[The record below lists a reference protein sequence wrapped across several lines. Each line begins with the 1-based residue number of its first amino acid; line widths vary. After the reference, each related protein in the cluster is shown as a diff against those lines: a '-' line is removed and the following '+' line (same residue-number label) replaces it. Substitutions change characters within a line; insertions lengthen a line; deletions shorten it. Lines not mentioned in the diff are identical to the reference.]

1 MGTQASGCGRSS
13 RACAWRTEWR
23 AATLALTL
31 LLTLTRCLLPLEYMR
46 VLVKYLHHDP
56 NPNPNP
62 HPNPHS

>member
-1 MGTQASGCGRSS
+1 MHLAEDDEVRQASH
-13 RACAWRTEWR
+13 E
-23 AATLALTL
+23 LALQ
-31 LLTLTRCLLPLEYMR
+31 CLLPLEYMR